1 MLFRSPALKEIAAE
15 LKISPEELAM
25 ALESK
30 AEVESLQKVI
40 YQGEGNEI
48 SLMDRLREKT
58 DAGEQVLNRL
68 MLEELLESLPKEER
82 RLLYLRYFQEET
94 QSRIAERM
102 GISQVQVSRLEKK
115 ILQKLKKKAESR

>member
-1 MLFRSPALKEIAAE
+1 
-15 LKISPEELAM
+15 M

>member
-1 MLFRSPALKEIAAE
+1 
-15 LKISPEELAM
+15 M

-40 YQGEGNEI
+40 YQGRGMRFPYGQA
-48 SLMDRLREKT
+48 SGKT

>member
-1 MLFRSPALKEIAAE
+1 M
-15 LKISPEELAM
+15 
-25 ALESK
+25 
-30 AEVESLQKVI
+30 QKVI